1 MQGLENNNIDLK
13 NLPSTPLYP
22 LKKPILTPEQLEQK
36 KKDLIAD
43 LNQKS
48 KELTDLG
55 LLDKLG
61 GFVGYQTD
69 NAKEREKQLTDLK
82 TQALD
87 NKIEFKDLPNA
98 LKDDYYNKAETSILN
113 PLKTKNEIAK
123 KDYQK
128 DLQRKAI
135 LQKKSQE
142 LTESDKELIVNDS
155 GFFNNAL
162 DAITGKS
169 EVEKLKEFKEKEKAK
184 DITKEIQKAYS
195 AFSNIDK
202 NKDFFSLFS
211 SPDKEAQEKA
221 KQDFETIAKNL
232 YHFDSVI
239 YNEKNEPFVTKGD
252 KVYKI
257 NDGFIDNFT
266 QSLVNNKFSIAGSVA
281 GGITGAKYGKNVGAL
296 GLVGGAI
303 AGAALGST
311 IGAASDAIVTNLAL
325 DRENK
330 ADEIIRHALSEG
342 ALSLATDTIMLGAGK
357 AIKPLVKAPLKLA
370 EMSMPFQFTKNFFTG
385 NTKRA
390 SEIIEN
396 TLSKE
401 QQQALKEFSAQ
412 FGGETKINQE
422 SGKDFLRDKI
432 KSVFKGDENKLKAY
446 DKVKE
451 ILTLDNHKEQQ
462 QAFIRAIRSD
472 ETGNTLAFLVEAANL
487 SPKANANLKSIL
499 NQTTENLTKS
509 LKQFDLKDY
518 EIKSVF
524 DNLEQGTK
532 ESYDK
537 ALNEI
542 IGKLYDNSYKVNLRE
557 SVQDATNFEK
567 FLNDLKA
574 QGEID
579 PQAKSFLRQ
588 IEENVYNP
596 NGVTYEQL
604 KNSRQLINA
613 YLRNVKD
620 PSTLGY
626 IQKASANFLKNDID
640 SAIESLLKQNK
651 SAYEKISELQK
662 SAISDYRDMKQA
674 LELVDKA
681 KIRDKNTQ
689 ESDAISSLMK
699 IIQGQGQK
707 DLTNY
712 QALTKGLNQSDKERL
727 ELSMLN
733 RLMEQSLK
741 QDESLKVF
749 DSAQFFNK
757 LNEFKEDVFTTPKAK
772 EYIDIASGFHKLFK
786 NDAKIAESLKPA
798 ITKNLSQGLATSL
811 SGALKYQWTKFTL
824 GTLYRNAP
832 DRILGV
838 KLPKALNE
846 ATAGAALKY
855 HLKRALERS
864 HSISDFSKNLELSAQ
879 NAKFSNNTLK
889 IIEELNNG
897 VKQASEEIKA
907 KATKYEKALQEL
919 QKIDESKLTKEQ
931 QQVLKVFKGELDPTE
946 IKGID
951 LNDLYI
957 LDQGTRHATTKKI
970 LVKHYGEENTG
981 GLTNDE
987 LINMSE
993 VIKNGSVLLESF
1005 ERLKNGF
1012 RYGYEWEN
1020 NGVKLRLVVD
1030 DLNDGNKIF
1039 DFYRNFKDFRD
1050 ARPQP
1055 STSKDNGTQP
1065 ITLDENNPT
1074 QKPLKDQEDLLKNT
1088 ELNNETTQEVKNLSP
1103 LEQANAEKLAKLES
1117 EAKQSEQEFLK
1128 AKEQE
1133 LKRKEALKKKLEH
1146 ERGNAGNIESQTKIE
1161 VGEDIPTEIQAQI
1174 PKSRVRLNEREIY
1187 DLDYAIVKAKDLKPS
1202 FTTGGT
1208 QKRTDMNEEQ
1218 IKSIAENFDPKKI
1231 FGSGGFEDLP
1241 IILHD
1246 GQVIAGNHRIQGM
1259 LNFTPKSRYIYNKA
1273 IKEYYH
1279 IDLKPDELLVRVPH
1293 QRLDNT
1299 EINNLAASSN
1309 QGRFNS
1315 ESDHA
1320 IAVLSHYEAKLKEL
1334 DQKLDADSIYSLKN
1348 IVAKNLN
1355 FDKATHPNVGDSNLA
1370 LLMFN
1375 MPRTKT
1381 QGIELLNRWQ
1391 KEFSNDI
1398 KSYEKVKKMFVDNA
1412 GSFHNLIHD
1421 MNFPK
1426 VSLNAYLSDIMDR
1439 SFANLKNYQSTSESL
1454 KDLSEKFY
1462 KTSSLEMFEKSDQS
1476 VSDISEILGG
1486 AIARFARFDDP
1497 SKALFEA
1504 LRSDNIKKGLKDF
1517 KIADE
1522 AKDMFNPDSKEFKDI
1537 DIYDFTHYLLMVNRE
1552 PNENNPVLNRLIQA
1566 VKDMQKESEKGIK
1579 KPKLETP
1586 SEWGPNYS
1594 EFKNDGLGA
1603 INKLL
1608 ETKKGFVAGA
1618 FYKEG
1623 LGDIDLVWG
1632 NKDYGLE
1639 HILEKRKKQYKRLGL
1654 TPEQAK
1660 ERTNELIKEIPNI
1673 IQKGLK
1679 KEDKPGYAVIILNNS
1694 KVVLSKFKGDN
1705 ELKNHYMITS
1715 FEVDDNVLRELE
1727 TIATLSN
1734 DYRDGINYS
1743 ISNLIEPN
1751 PTTNAI
1757 KTQELSPLELAN
1769 AEKLAKLETEKETK
1783 AEAVKKLNFD
1793 EIKKLI
1799 DESPRTGSSMP
1810 ILGMQ
1815 NLNAEAVE
1823 YIQKNHKRIAVEK
1836 IEPSFAKDLKLKYPD
1851 DARAVIDYQAIN
1863 HILKEH
1869 KNLAY
1874 EDIAN
1879 YRGLFKQ
1886 ANETLKLK
1894 DNQNR
1899 PVVAS
1904 FNQINEFFVV
1914 VEQVSNAKNELMLK
1928 TMYKARGN
1936 YKDSLIYKK
1945 TLAKSQNS
1953 N

>member
-22 LKKPILTPEQLEQK
+22 LKNPILTPEQLEQK
-36 KKDLIAD
+36 KKDLIVD

-48 KELTDLG
+48 KELTELG

-98 LKDDYYNKAETSILN
+98 IKDDYYNKAETSILN

-123 KDYQK
+123 EDYQK

-135 LQKKSQE
+135 LKKTSQE
-142 LTESDKELIVNDS
+142 LTQSDKELIDNDS
-155 GFFNNAL
+155 GFFNRAL
-162 DAITGKS
+162 DAITGIS
-169 EVEKLKEFKEKEKAK
+169 EVEKLKEYKEKEKAK
-184 DITKEIQKAYS
+184 DITKEIQKAYL

-211 SPDKEAQEKA
+211 EPDKQAQEKA

-239 YNEKNEPFVTKGD
+239 YNEKNEPFVIKGD

-266 QSLVNNKFSIAGSVA
+266 QSLLNNKFSLAGSVA
-281 GGITGAKYGKNVGAL
+281 GGLTGAKYGKSAGAL

-303 AGAALGST
+303 AGAALGAT
-311 IGAASDAIVTNLAL
+311 TGAATDAIITNLAL

-342 ALSLATDTIMLGAGK
+342 ALSLATDTIMLGASK

-401 QQQALKEFSAQ
+401 QQEALKEFSAQ
-412 FGGETKINQE
+412 FGGETKINAE
-422 SGKDFLRDKI
+422 NNKDFLRDKI
-432 KSVFKGDENKLKAY
+432 ASVFKGDENKLKAY

-472 ETGNTLAFLVEAANL
+472 ETGNTLAFLIEAANL
-487 SPKANANLKSIL
+487 SPKASSNLKSIL

-542 IGKLYDNSYKVNLRE
+542 IGKLYDDSYKVNLRE
-557 SVQDATNFEK
+557 SVQDASNFEK

-640 SAIESLLKQNK
+640 NAIENLLRQNK
-651 SAYEKISELQK
+651 SAYKKISELQK

-681 KIRDKNTQ
+681 KIRDKHTQ
-689 ESDAISSLMK
+689 ESDAINSLMK
-699 IIQGQGQK
+699 IIKGQGQK

-772 EYIDIASGFHKLFK
+772 EYIDIASGFHRLFK
-786 NDAKIAESLKPA
+786 NDAKIVESLKPA
-798 ITKNLSQGLATSL
+798 ITKNLSQGLATTL

-855 HLKRALERS
+855 HIKRALERS
-864 HSISDFSKNLELSAQ
+864 HSISEFSKQLELSAQ

-897 VKQASEEIKA
+897 VKSASEEIKE

-919 QKIDESKLTKEQ
+919 QKIDESTLTKEQ
-931 QQVLKVFKGELDPTE
+931 QQVLKVFKGELDKGE
-946 IKGID
+946 IKKID

-957 LDQGTRHATTKKI
+957 LEQGTRHAGAKKI
-970 LVKHYGEENTG
+970 LIKHYGEQNTG
-981 GLTNDE
+981 GLTNEE
-987 LINMSE
+987 LINISE

-1012 RYGYEWEN
+1012 RYGYEWDN

-1039 DFYRNFKDFRD
+1039 DFYSDRNFKDFRD

-1065 ITLDENNPT
+1065 ITLNEPNPT
-1074 QKPLKDQEDLLKNT
+1074 QKPLTDQEDLLKTSEN
-1088 ELNNETTQEVKNLSP
+1088 LNETTKDATNLSP

-1117 EAKQSEQEFLK
+1117 EKLESEKEFTRL
-1128 AKEQE
+1128 KEQE
-1133 LKRKEALKKKLEH
+1133 NKRKEALKKKLEH

-1161 VGEDIPTEIQAQI
+1161 VGEDISTQTQEQL

-1218 IKSIAENFDPKKI
+1218 IKSIAEHFDPKKI

-1246 GQVIAGNHRIQGM
+1246 GQVIAGNHRIAGM
-1259 LNFTPKSRYIYNKA
+1259 LNFTPKSRFAYERA

-1293 QRLDNT
+1293 NRLNNT

-1375 MPRTKT
+1375 MPRSKT

-1421 MNFPK
+1421 MNFPN

-1439 SFANLKNYQSTSESL
+1439 SFANLKNYQTTSESL

-1462 KTSSLEMFEKSDQS
+1462 KTSSLEMFEKSEQGI
-1476 VSDISEILGG
+1476 SDISEILGG

-1504 LRSDNIKKGLKDF
+1504 LRSDNIKKGLKEF
-1517 KIADE
+1517 KIADIT
-1522 AKDMFNPDSKEFKDI
+1522 KDMFNPDSKEFKDI

-1552 PNENNPVLNRLIQA
+1552 PNENNPVLKRLIEA
-1566 VKDMQKESEKGIK
+1566 VKDMQKENEKGIK
-1579 KPKLETP
+1579 
-1586 SEWGPNYS
+1586 
-1594 EFKNDGLGA
+1594 
-1603 INKLL
+1603 
-1608 ETKKGFVAGA
+1608 
-1618 FYKEG
+1618 
-1623 LGDIDLVWG
+1623 
-1632 NKDYGLE
+1632 
-1639 HILEKRKKQYKRLGL
+1639 
-1654 TPEQAK
+1654 
-1660 ERTNELIKEIPNI
+1660 
-1673 IQKGLK
+1673 
-1679 KEDKPGYAVIILNNS
+1679 
-1694 KVVLSKFKGDN
+1694 
-1705 ELKNHYMITS
+1705 
-1715 FEVDDNVLRELE
+1715 
-1727 TIATLSN
+1727 
-1734 DYRDGINYS
+1734 
-1743 ISNLIEPN
+1743 
-1751 PTTNAI
+1751 
-1757 KTQELSPLELAN
+1757 
-1769 AEKLAKLETEKETK
+1769 
-1783 AEAVKKLNFD
+1783 AEALKKLNFD
-1793 EIKKLI
+1793 GIKKLI

-1863 HILKEH
+1863 HILREH
-1869 KNLAY
+1869 KNLSF

-1879 YRGLFKQ
+1879 YRALSKQ

-1904 FNQINEFFVV
+1904 FNQINGFFVV
-1914 VEQVSNAKNELMLK
+1914 VEQVSNAKNELILK

-1936 YKDSLIYKK
+1936 YKDSLIYKR